1 MSNIEGDGIMELM
14 YYLLWR
20 KDSPYK
26 SHLNISIPDTIIFKK
41 GKPVRWYF
49 TNSEGT
55 VLQKKIENI
64 NFENIIAKF
73 LKGSKPNEIVGY
85 FIRME
90 LERDNNLNKLMKQGT
105 SLPTLKILSRKPRH
119 QRPRE
124 RRQRRG
130 PAPPHRVLRQGRI
143 WYIVCPI
150 KLLFSKEIRQRN
162 RLHRHGGR
170 PPTIHRTL
178 RCPQR
183 FASLPF

>member
-49 TNSEGT
+49 TNSEGA

-64 NFENIIAKF
+64 NFENILAKF
-73 LKGSKPNEIVGY
+73 LKGAKSNEIVGY

-90 LERDNNLNKLMKQGT
+90 LERDNNMLKLMKKRKYLPIPDPT
-105 SLPTLKILSRKPRH
+105 SRDSRD
-119 QRPRE
+119 QRCSIRRE
-124 RRQRRG
+124 
-130 PAPPHRVLRQGRI
+130 
-143 WYIVCPI
+143 
-150 KLLFSKEIRQRN
+150 
-162 RLHRHGGR
+162 
-170 PPTIHRTL
+170 
-178 RCPQR
+178 
-183 FASLPF
+183 